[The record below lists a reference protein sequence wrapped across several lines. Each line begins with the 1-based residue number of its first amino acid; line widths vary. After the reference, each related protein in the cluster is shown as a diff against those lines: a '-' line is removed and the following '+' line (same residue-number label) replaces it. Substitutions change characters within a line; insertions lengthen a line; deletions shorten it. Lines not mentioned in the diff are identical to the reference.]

1 MLTSE
6 VVDLE
11 VVAQNLMSM
20 KRICSPYYYTP
31 NLSAPK
37 YPPRV
42 VLGSTHTTIGMD
54 TSISLGPVQSLEP
67 VIIIEESNSVDGE
80 VSNPENL

>member
-1 MLTSE
+1 MPE
-6 VVDLE
+6 
-11 VVAQNLMSM
+11 
-20 KRICSPYYYTP
+20 SPYYYAH